1 MLLCLQPSITF
12 VHRIE
17 HSTDE
22 EQTENQT
29 GSYLSLIIEDLV
41 APTLLSAHVNQ
52 YLHTGDE
59 LRAREHKQRRNRHQR
74 RDQEQR
80 TVDSISRHHR
90 QQPRKDRRE
99 SKDQE
104 EERFVT

>member
-41 APTLLSAHVNQ
+41 APTLLSAHVDEHDHKQKQHHHAADVNQ

-80 TVDSISRHHR
+80 TVDRYW
-90 QQPRKDRRE
+90 
-99 SKDQE
+99 
-104 EERFVT
+104 